1 MRQGVRGGGANFR
14 TAGRGADRRS
24 DGARGK
30 AARPCFARVAVRRNM
45 AAAFR
50 RRFRLFG
57 GVIDQLSADNPE
69 IDTKWAISASLQ
81 EERMNRRQGRKEGG
95 TAEVN
100 ERVEVARR
108 RHTLQGL

>member
-69 IDTKWAISASLQ
+69 IDTKWAISAFLLQ
-81 EERMNRRQGRKEGG
+81 EERMNRQGRKEGG

-100 ERVEVARR
+100 GRVEESKR
-108 RHTLQGL
+108 Q